1 MLTPMFHTL
10 ALSHWPEEDSRRIS
24 ERLALLGDSVL
35 RQVLAV
41 MDYVCSPRASWADS
55 PQLECYASQRELVRG
70 ELQRRGCFDSGLP
83 PLRTRYRAS
92 IFRRRECLR
101 DSAPT
106 RLCPEGC
113 RSRGVRTIRIGLS
126 GTSCC
131 RPHSS
136 RFLPSFQEAGDA
148 TDLCLH

>member
-1 MLTPMFHTL
+1 MLMPILHTL
-10 ALSHWPEEDSRRIS
+10 AFSHWTEEDSRRMS

-35 RQVLAV
+35 CQVLAV
-41 MDYVCSPRASWADS
+41 MKYMCSPRASWAHS

-70 ELQRRGCFDSGLP
+70 GLQRRGCLDAGLP
-83 PLRTRYRAS
+83 PLRTHYPAS
-92 IFRRRECLR
+92 RFRRRECLR